1 MTSARIIAAT
11 LLACL
16 GSAHAQPADDQ
27 MREPYQMVR
36 LLQML
41 QDQIARGD
49 LDAHNSQP
57 ALLKRLG
64 ENFLKADAAVWK
76 EPRNSRAAVTF
87 LLSGGSPQVVANLR
101 SRNVLNIDEAI
112 VDGAIAYVEGRTDEA
127 KSKLANIKPRSL
139 PAALGA
145 EIALVQSALVA
156 QDDLKVAIAL
166 LDEVRLMMPGT
177 LVEEAAL
184 RREIFIV
191 GQDDDFDKFEALAV
205 RYFRRYRHSIYAGN
219 FRQRFALSVAR
230 FSFVQRPDRF
240 PRLVAVLDHLD
251 RASQRALYLL
261 IARTA
266 LVRGKTEMTVL
277 AADRVFALSDDD
289 GAERVRARLYRAA
302 ARVATSAHSTAIAE
316 LEQIDKAKLSER
328 DVELQTAALAIG
340 LNVRKALPE
349 AKAKS
354 DGSSEVKTAMRPRI
368 DFSRSLAAVD
378 RAQKLLDASQE
389 QLKEK
394 TR

>member
-16 GSAHAQPADDQ
+16 GSAHAQPADEQ

-36 LLQML
+36 SLQML

-64 ENFLKADAAVWK
+64 ENFLKADATVWK

-87 LLSGGSPQVVANLR
+87 LLSGGSPQVVASLR

-289 GAERVRARLYRAA
+289 SVERVRARLYRAA

-389 QLKEK
+389 QLKER

>member
-36 LLQML
+36 SLQML

-87 LLSGGSPQVVANLR
+87 LLSGGSPQVVASLR

-112 VDGAIAYVEGRTDEA
+112 VDGAIAYVEGRTEEA

-145 EIALVQSALVA
+145 GIALVQSALVA
-156 QDDLKVAIAL
+156 QDDLKVAIGL

-277 AADRVFALSDDD
+277 AADRVFVLSDDD
-289 GAERVRARLYRAA
+289 SAERVRARLYRAA
-302 ARVATSAHSTAIAE
+302 ARVATSAHSAAIAE

-328 DVELQTAALAIG
+328 DVELQAAALAIG

-354 DGSSEVKTAMRPRI
+354 DGSSEAKTAMRPRI

-394 TR
+394 AR

>member
-36 LLQML
+36 SLQML

-87 LLSGGSPQVVANLR
+87 LLSGGSPQVVASLR

-289 GAERVRARLYRAA
+289 SAERVRARLYRAA

-349 AKAKS
+349 AKPRATEAAKRRRLCGRALIS
-354 DGSSEVKTAMRPRI
+354 AALSLPSIARKSCSMRR
-368 DFSRSLAAVD
+368 RSN
-378 RAQKLLDASQE
+378 
-389 QLKEK
+389 
-394 TR
+394 

>member
-1 MTSARIIAAT
+1 MTIVRIIAAT
-11 LLACL
+11 LLVGL

-36 LLQML
+36 SLQML

-64 ENFLKADAAVWK
+64 ESFLKADAAVWK

-87 LLSGGSPQVVANLR
+87 LLSGGSPQVVASLR
-101 SRNVLNIDEAI
+101 SRNVLNIDESI

-127 KSKLANIKPRSL
+127 KSKLASIKPRSL

-191 GQDDDFDKFEALAV
+191 GQDDDFDKFEALAI

-266 LVRGKTEMTVL
+266 LVRGKTKMTVL

-289 GAERVRARLYRAA
+289 SAERARARLYRAA

-316 LEQIDKAKLSER
+316 LEQIDKTKLSER

-354 DGSSEVKTAMRPRI
+354 DGSSEPKTAMRPRI

-389 QLKEK
+389 QLREK

>member
-36 LLQML
+36 SLQML

-87 LLSGGSPQVVANLR
+87 LLSGGSPQVVASLR

-289 GAERVRARLYRAA
+289 SAERVRARLYRAA

-316 LEQIDKAKLSER
+316 LEQIDKAKLSAR

>member
-1 MTSARIIAAT
+1 MTSARIIAAA

-16 GSAHAQPADDQ
+16 GSAHAQSADDQ

-36 LLQML
+36 SLQML

-49 LDAHNSQP
+49 LEAHNSQP

-64 ENFLKADAAVWK
+64 ESFLKADAVVWK

-87 LLSGGSPQVVANLR
+87 LLSGGSPQVVASLR

-127 KSKLANIKPRSL
+127 KSKLAGIKPRSL

-156 QDDLKVAIAL
+156 QDDLKAAITL

-205 RYFRRYRHSIYAGN
+205 RYFRRYRHSVYAGN

-266 LVRGKTEMTVL
+266 LVRGKTEMTAL
-277 AADRVFALSDDD
+277 AADRVLALSDDD
-289 GAERVRARLYRAA
+289 SAERVRARLYRAA
-302 ARVATSAHSTAIAE
+302 ARVATSAHSAAIAE

-354 DGSSEVKTAMRPRI
+354 DGSSEAKTAMRPRI

-378 RAQKLLDASQE
+378 RAQKLLDASRE

>member
-16 GSAHAQPADDQ
+16 GSAHAQSVDDQ

-36 LLQML
+36 SLQML

-87 LLSGGSPQVVANLR
+87 LLSGGSPQVVASLR

-127 KSKLANIKPRSL
+127 KSKLANIKPRRL

-289 GAERVRARLYRAA
+289 SAERVRARLYRAA

-349 AKAKS
+349 AKARS
-354 DGSSEVKTAMRPRI
+354 DGSSEAKTAMRPRI

-394 TR
+394 AR

>member
-36 LLQML
+36 SLQML

-87 LLSGGSPQVVANLR
+87 LLSGGSPQVVASLR

-289 GAERVRARLYRAA
+289 SAERVRARLYRAA

>member
-36 LLQML
+36 SLQML

-87 LLSGGSPQVVANLR
+87 LLSGGSPQVVASLR

-112 VDGAIAYVEGRTDEA
+112 VDGAIAYVEGRTEEA

-156 QDDLKVAIAL
+156 QDDLKVAIGL

-277 AADRVFALSDDD
+277 AADRVFVLSDDD
-289 GAERVRARLYRAA
+289 SAERVRARLYRAA
-302 ARVATSAHSTAIAE
+302 ARVATSAHSAAIAE

-328 DVELQTAALAIG
+328 DVELQAAALAIG

-354 DGSSEVKTAMRPRI
+354 DGSSEAKTAMRPRI

-394 TR
+394 AR

>member
-11 LLACL
+11 LLVCL
-16 GSAHAQPADDQ
+16 GSAHAQSADDQ

-36 LLQML
+36 SLQML

-87 LLSGGSPQVVANLR
+87 LLSGGSPQVVASLR
-101 SRNVLNIDEAI
+101 SRNVLNIDETI

-289 GAERVRARLYRAA
+289 SAERVRARLYRAA

>member
-16 GSAHAQPADDQ
+16 GSAHAQSVDDQ

-36 LLQML
+36 SLQML

-87 LLSGGSPQVVANLR
+87 LLSGGSPQVVASLR

-289 GAERVRARLYRAA
+289 SAERVRARLYRAA
-302 ARVATSAHSTAIAE
+302 ARVATSAHGTAIAE

-354 DGSSEVKTAMRPRI
+354 DGSSEAKTAMRPRI

-394 TR
+394 AR

>member
-16 GSAHAQPADDQ
+16 GSAHAQSVDDQ

-36 LLQML
+36 SLQML

-87 LLSGGSPQVVANLR
+87 LLSGGSPQVVASLR

-289 GAERVRARLYRAA
+289 SAERVRARLYRAA

-349 AKAKS
+349 AKARS
-354 DGSSEVKTAMRPRI
+354 DGSSEAKTAMRPRI

-394 TR
+394 AR

>member
-36 LLQML
+36 SLQML

-87 LLSGGSPQVVANLR
+87 LLSGGSPQVVASLR

-289 GAERVRARLYRAA
+289 SAERVRARLYRAA

-328 DVELQTAALAIG
+328 DVELQSAALAIG

-354 DGSSEVKTAMRPRI
+354 DGSSEAKTAMRPRI

-394 TR
+394 AR

>member
-11 LLACL
+11 LLVCL
-16 GSAHAQPADDQ
+16 GSAHAQSADDQ

-36 LLQML
+36 SLQML

-87 LLSGGSPQVVANLR
+87 LLSGGSPQVVASLR
-101 SRNVLNIDEAI
+101 SRNVLNIDETI

-289 GAERVRARLYRAA
+289 SAERVRARLYRAA

-354 DGSSEVKTAMRPRI
+354 DGSSEAKTAMRPRI

-394 TR
+394 AR

>member
-11 LLACL
+11 LLVCL
-16 GSAHAQPADDQ
+16 GSAHAQSADDQ

-36 LLQML
+36 SLQML

-87 LLSGGSPQVVANLR
+87 LLSGGSPQVVASLR
-101 SRNVLNIDEAI
+101 SRNVLNIDETI

-289 GAERVRARLYRAA
+289 SAERVRARLYRAA

-349 AKAKS
+349 AKVKS
-354 DGSSEVKTAMRPRI
+354 DGSSEAKTAMRPRI

>member
-11 LLACL
+11 LLVCL
-16 GSAHAQPADDQ
+16 GSAHAQSADDQ

-36 LLQML
+36 SLQML

-87 LLSGGSPQVVANLR
+87 LLSGGSPQVVASLR
-101 SRNVLNIDEAI
+101 SRNVLNIDETI

-289 GAERVRARLYRAA
+289 SAERVRARLYRAA

-354 DGSSEVKTAMRPRI
+354 DGSSEAKTAMRPRI

>member
-11 LLACL
+11 LLVCL
-16 GSAHAQPADDQ
+16 GSAHAQSADDQ

-36 LLQML
+36 SLQML

-87 LLSGGSPQVVANLR
+87 LLSGGSPQVVASLR
-101 SRNVLNIDEAI
+101 SRNVLNIDETI

-289 GAERVRARLYRAA
+289 SAERVRARLYRAA

-354 DGSSEVKTAMRPRI
+354 DGSSEAKTAMRPRI

-394 TR
+394 VR

>member
-36 LLQML
+36 SLQML

-87 LLSGGSPQVVANLR
+87 LLSGGSPQVVASLR

-289 GAERVRARLYRAA
+289 SAERVRARLYRAA

-316 LEQIDKAKLSER
+316 LEQIDKAKLSDR

>member
-1 MTSARIIAAT
+1 MSKGART
-11 LLACL
+11 
-16 GSAHAQPADDQ
+16 
-27 MREPYQMVR
+27 
-36 LLQML
+36 
-41 QDQIARGD
+41 
-49 LDAHNSQP
+49 
-57 ALLKRLG
+57 K
-64 ENFLKADAAVWK
+64 
-76 EPRNSRAAVTF
+76 
-87 LLSGGSPQVVANLR
+87 R
-101 SRNVLNIDEAI
+101 SRSSPISSHVA
-112 VDGAIAYVEGRTDEA
+112 
-127 KSKLANIKPRSL
+127 L

-205 RYFRRYRHSIYAGN
+205 RVLSPISAFHLCGQFPS
-219 FRQRFALSVAR
+219 ALMRSSVAR
-230 FSFVQRPDRF
+230 FSFGSAPIVSR
-240 PRLVAVLDHLD
+240 VLSPCSIISIG
-251 RASQRALYLL
+251 RASSALYLL

-289 GAERVRARLYRAA
+289 SVERVRARLYRAA

-340 LNVRKALPE
+340 LNVWKGTAGGKGQERRKQRSE
-349 AKAKS
+349 
-354 DGSSEVKTAMRPRI
+354 DGH
-368 DFSRSLAAVD
+368 AA
-378 RAQKLLDASQE
+378 AH
-389 QLKEK
+389 
-394 TR
+394 

>member
-36 LLQML
+36 SLQML

-64 ENFLKADAAVWK
+64 ESFLKADAAVWK

-87 LLSGGSPQVVANLR
+87 LLSGGSPQVVASLR

-289 GAERVRARLYRAA
+289 SAERVRARLYRAA

-354 DGSSEVKTAMRPRI
+354 DGSSEAKTAMRPRI